1 MNIKLV
7 VEYDGTDYHGYQIQA
22 NANTV
27 QAELEKVLRILVKD
41 DFVLYCAGRTDTG
54 VHAKGQVCNFKSNDL
69 RVKVENLK
77 DALNSM
83 LPEDIS
89 VKDVTLVDDSFNSR
103 YSAKK
108 RVYRYVIFNGT
119 SRTAIG
125 CRYSWF
131 VREELCVEDMKKA
144 AAYLVGH
151 KDFKAFTDASYSDI
165 TERDVYYINISKE
178 DEYIF
183 IDICANAFTRSMVRN
198 IVGTLCEV
206 GKGKR
211 EVSEVQ
217 TILNSQDRQK
227 AGVCAPP
234 QGLFLVRIDY

>member
-27 QAELEKVLRILVKD
+27 QSELEKVLRILVKD
-41 DFVLYCAGRTDTG
+41 DFVLYRAGRTDTG

-89 VKDVTLVDDSFNSR
+89 VKNVTLVDDSFNSR

-108 RVYRYVIFNGT
+108 RIYRYG
-119 SRTAIG
+119 
-125 CRYSWF
+125 
-131 VREELCVEDMKKA
+131 
-144 AAYLVGH
+144 
-151 KDFKAFTDASYSDI
+151 
-165 TERDVYYINISKE
+165 
-178 DEYIF
+178 
-183 IDICANAFTRSMVRN
+183 
-198 IVGTLCEV
+198 
-206 GKGKR
+206 
-211 EVSEVQ
+211 
-217 TILNSQDRQK
+217 
-227 AGVCAPP
+227 
-234 QGLFLVRIDY
+234 